1 MLTNDLRV
9 NVCLFYMYL
18 RGRYSLIYES
28 VVNVNRIWRV
38 WLLPFD
44 CLCLPFLLN
53 HVSSFKSQPPSVPR
67 GKLVG

>member
-9 NVCLFYMYL
+9 NVCLFRMYL

-28 VVNVNRIWRV
+28 AFNVNHIWRV

-53 HVSSFKSQPPSVPR
+53 HVIPFKSQSPSVSR
-67 GKLVG
+67 GKFVG